1 MTGIPIY
8 KKVGRR
14 YHEIGVFDDEML
26 HFPHGAHLV
35 ISHAGGG
42 LTRYNIDPAHAELL
56 AAAET
61 MRKAMMDAILDADRR
76 HLVGAG
82 NRSRALTDRERKGW
96 EAYKAIA
103 GEPQSL
109 YLEGASLHDAIDAGI
124 RALIEA
130 VKEST
135 HDQT

>member
-1 MTGIPIY
+1 MTTPIY

-14 YHEIGVFDDEML
+14 YKEIGIFDDESL
-26 HFPHGAHLV
+26 YYPHGAHLV
-35 ISHAGGG
+35 WSRPGGG
-42 LTRYNIDPAHAELL
+42 TITRCNVDPDNAALL

-135 HDQT
+135 HDQN